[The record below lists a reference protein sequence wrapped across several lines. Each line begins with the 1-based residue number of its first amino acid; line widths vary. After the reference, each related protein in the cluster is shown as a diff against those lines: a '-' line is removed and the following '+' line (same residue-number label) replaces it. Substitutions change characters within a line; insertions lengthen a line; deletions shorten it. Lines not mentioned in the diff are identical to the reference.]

1 LSFLTG
7 FEKYD
12 IYLLLRIND
21 RRPEYAPRSH
31 DGRFH
36 PHIALDDSLKAWF
49 RTGHGAVEKTVG
61 ITWEKET
68 EDIFS
73 LTSLSLTLWAPP
85 RSNAYRTKAVD
96 AERRAREKDCR

>member
-1 LSFLTG
+1 MLYANQYKPPRGLG
-7 FEKYD
+7 FEC
-12 IYLLLRIND
+12 
-21 RRPEYAPRSH
+21 A
-31 DGRFH
+31 
-36 PHIALDDSLKAWF
+36 KAWF

-73 LTSLSLTLWAPP
+73 LTSLSLTLWAPT
-85 RSNAYRTKAVD
+85 RSNAYRTKAVG